1 MKDNIVELLSPAGDM
16 EKLNAALNFGA
27 DAVYLAG
34 KEFGMRC
41 STSNFDI
48 DELKKAIEI
57 THKKNK
63 KVYLTCNTLPRNDE
77 IDRIPEFL
85 STAQDLGV
93 DAFIIADMG
102 ILGLAKK
109 FAPKTAVHISTQFGI
124 TNYMSAR
131 ELHSMGAQRIVL
143 SRELSL
149 EEISTIRAKTDKS
162 LELEAFVHGA
172 MCVSFSGRCLISNF
186 LTGRDANRGNCAQ
199 ACRWKYYLTEEKRKG
214 EYFPITE
221 TDKGTY
227 FFNSKDLCMI
237 EYIPQLLEAGIT
249 SLKIEGRA
257 KSSYYVAVVTNAYK
271 HALKLFY
278 KDPCNYKLENWIKE
292 EVYKISHREY
302 STGFYFGNS
311 PGQVY
316 DSGGY
321 VREYEVVAV
330 CEGSE
335 KGFIRVSQRNRFFKG
350 DKLEILEPE
359 GEPFEI
365 TVEKILDEN
374 GNEMQCAPHPTQKLL
389 IPLNKAVKPGAFLRA
404 PLRKE
409 TKN

>member
-1 MKDNIVELLSPAGDM
+1 MKNNIAELLAPAGDM
-16 EKLNAALNFGA
+16 EKLSAALNFGA

-41 STSNFDI
+41 STSNFDM
-48 DELKKAIEI
+48 DQLEKAIKLS
-57 THKKNK
+57 HSKNR

-77 IDRIPEFL
+77 ISRIPEFL
-85 STAQDLGV
+85 SNAQALGV

-102 ILGLAKK
+102 VLSLAKK
-109 FAPKTAVHISTQFGI
+109 FAPKTAVHISTQFGV
-124 TNYMSAR
+124 TNHVSAQALY
-131 ELHSMGAQRIVL
+131 EMGAQRVVL

-149 EEISTIRAKTDKS
+149 EEISTIRSKTDKN

-214 EYFPITE
+214 EYFPILE
-221 TDKGTY
+221 DNSGTY

-237 EYIPQLLEAGIT
+237 DYIPELIKAGIT

-257 KSSYYVAVVTNAYK
+257 KSAYYVAVVTNAYK
-271 HALKLFY
+271 HAL
-278 KDPCNYKLENWIKE
+278 NYYAENLSNYTTPTWIKE

-316 DSGGY
+316 NSGGY
-321 VREYEVVAV
+321 VRDYEVVAV
-330 CEGSE
+330 CEGFE
-335 KGFIRVSQRNRFFKG
+335 NGLMKVSQRNKFFKG
-350 DKLEILEPE
+350 DTLEVLEPE
-359 GEPFEI
+359 GKPFEI
-365 TVEKILDEN
+365 TVDKIFDEK
-374 GNEMQCAPHPTQKLL
+374 GNEMDCAPHPTQKLF
-389 IPLNKAVKPGAFLRA
+389 IPTEKAVKAGAFLRA
-404 PLRKE
+404 SIS
-409 TKN
+409 KNA